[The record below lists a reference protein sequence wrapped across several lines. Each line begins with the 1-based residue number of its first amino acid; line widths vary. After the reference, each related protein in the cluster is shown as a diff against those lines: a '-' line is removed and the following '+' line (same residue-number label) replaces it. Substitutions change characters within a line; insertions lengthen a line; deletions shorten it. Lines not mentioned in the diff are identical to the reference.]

1 MLANKLGHPNRHV
14 GAHVARLLEELTNKQ
29 PNMKGVIVKEVERVI
44 YRFVMISTLL
54 FFRKNVH
61 PRTHLYAATFLSQ
74 IELRDS
80 ESSLAAELIK
90 IYFGLFKTIVSQ
102 RKSNIAGE
110 KESNSRLLSI
120 LLSAA
125 NRALPYSKGKYHD
138 INLKSE

>member
-1 MLANKLGHPNRHV
+1 M
-14 GAHVARLLEELTNKQ
+14 
-29 PNMKGVIVKEVERVI
+29 
-44 YRFVMISTLL
+44 
-54 FFRKNVH
+54 H

-80 ESSLAAELIK
+80 ESNLAAELIK